1 LDDQV
6 RGLVQDQTSD
16 YDSDAAPWTEI
27 VHMKNGGRKE
37 CNQQCTRNEDVN
49 FKAKARKR
57 SKEHA
62 DGQQTHHSYIDV

>member
-1 LDDQV
+1 
-6 RGLVQDQTSD
+6 
-16 YDSDAAPWTEI
+16 
-27 VHMKNGGRKE
+27 MKYGGRKE
-37 CNQQCTRNEDVN
+37 CNHQCARHEDEN